1 MYSLQIICT
10 SIILF
15 EICKKPSWFVTVLRG
30 RTWNLRLLP
39 SLSLSLGR
47 NTPKFR
53 VRVIT
58 EMLMGG
64 DWAFRWLWNT
74 EVSRISTAI
83 IYWAFIMCYVL
94 VYIKYFS
101 ILSFESIL
109 DFLSILINIV
119 NLSEMPIFIFSFGN
133 NGGGGGGAV
142 GRQTWR

>member
-1 MYSLQIICT
+1 
-10 SIILF
+10 
-15 EICKKPSWFVTVLRG
+15 
-30 RTWNLRLLP
+30 
-39 SLSLSLGR
+39 
-47 NTPKFR
+47 
-53 VRVIT
+53 
-58 EMLMGG
+58 
-64 DWAFRWLWNT
+64 
-74 EVSRISTAI
+74 
-83 IYWAFIMCYVL
+83 MCYVL